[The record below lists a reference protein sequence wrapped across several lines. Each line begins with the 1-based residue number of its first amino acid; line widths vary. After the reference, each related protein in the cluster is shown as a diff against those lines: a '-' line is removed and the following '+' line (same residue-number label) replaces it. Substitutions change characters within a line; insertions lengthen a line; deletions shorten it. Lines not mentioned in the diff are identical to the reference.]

1 MKKTYQKKPFK
12 KSNTKSIPINLP
24 PNVHVDPSL
33 MELNPK
39 MTKSFRKMDKIER
52 DMNYIVSNSKNK
64 KCGDFIFKSQNIER
78 SMNKLLKKIEHFHN
92 EIIQH
97 NVCHNK
103 DQKQNELLIQ
113 QHQQKKNQGIYL
125 NDNKSLLKKE
135 IEQMRNEIVSL
146 NALTRKYELT
156 VIQHEEE
163 IKYLFKDIEYLT
175 STINS
180 KRIEMNNIYK
190 QVNEEK
196 AKIFEITKGC
206 KVGKEFVKDITN
218 LITTE

>member
-1 MKKTYQKKPFK
+1 
-12 KSNTKSIPINLP
+12 
-24 PNVHVDPSL
+24 
-33 MELNPK
+33 
-39 MTKSFRKMDKIER
+39 
-52 DMNYIVSNSKNK
+52 
-64 KCGDFIFKSQNIER
+64 
-78 SMNKLLKKIEHFHN
+78 
-92 EIIQH
+92 
-97 NVCHNK
+97 
-103 DQKQNELLIQ
+103 
-113 QHQQKKNQGIYL
+113 
-125 NDNKSLLKKE
+125 
-135 IEQMRNEIVSL
+135 MRNEIVSL